1 MARPGSIPM
10 SLISG
15 DVLNLLTQVAALGL
29 GLGLGA
35 LWPRDPRPV
44 LNRDSWINLL
54 TGAGLYVLK
63 LLIGLTGVYAAR
75 VGLLSTN
82 GLSNPVA
89 QCLCAFLLIDFARYW
104 LHRAHHRVPLLWH
117 FHRVHHSL
125 RSLDSTAGFR
135 MHAVDFLQLSVLP
148 GLVFGV
154 LLDTSSWASWAIP
167 AAMVPG
173 VVADALE
180 HSNLRWPSFL
190 DPRLRYVF
198 NNPLFHSWHHVR
210 DADLCDGAYANALP
224 AWDLLFGSDVSQ
236 AQPPAEYGLV
246 PEKDLSNDVLGLQLL
261 KPAGVGSE
269 NRGP

>member
-1 MARPGSIPM
+1 M
-10 SLISG
+10 ISSG
-15 DVLNLLTQVAALGL
+15 VLTILTQVAALGL

-35 LWPRDPRPV
+35 AWPRDQRPV
-44 LNRDSWINLL
+44 LNRDSGINVV
-54 TGAGLYVLK
+54 TGAGLYGLK
-63 LLIGLTGVYAAR
+63 LLIGLTGLFTVH
-75 VGLLSTN
+75 VGLVSTAALS
-82 GLSNPVA
+82 SPVA
-89 QCLCAFLLIDFARYW
+89 QCVVAFFVIDFARYW

-135 MHAVDFLQLSVLP
+135 MHVVDFLQLSLLP
-148 GLVFGV
+148 VLVFGV
-154 LLDTSSWASWAIP
+154 LFDTSAWAEWAIP

-173 VVADALE
+173 IVADALE
-180 HSNLRWPSFL
+180 HSNLRWPGFL
-190 DPRLRYVF
+190 DARLRYVF

-246 PEKDLSNDVLGLQLL
+246 PEKDLANDVIGLQLL
-261 KPAGVGSE
+261 RPVPVRPGLPPVAPGPAGLE
-269 NRGP
+269 P